1 MIVLKLIYRIYY
13 YLKYYLKAK
22 SIHKVDSPVLYTIFK
37 EILDD
42 NRQYYAFARIQQLR
56 NTISQN
62 HTYFTRTDM
71 GASTQTAKTTPAVL
85 LKQSAIG
92 RAKGEMLFRI
102 IKWFKPNAIL
112 ELGTNLG
119 ISAAYMASVNTDTRV
134 KTLEGDPYLVNL
146 AKEHFN
152 ILELN
157 NIEVI
162 EGDFLKSLGEIVHKN
177 EVYDVFYVDGNHS
190 KTPTLQYLDSI
201 LKLSTQKYLIIF
213 DDIYWSKEMAE
224 TWNLIKSKNNFNL
237 VLDLY
242 HWGIVAYIP
251 DLKATINET
260 LISSKYKYFSL
271 GLFR

>member
-1 MIVLKLIYRIYY
+1 MIVLKLIYRIFY
-13 YLKYYLKAK
+13 YLKYYIKAK
-22 SIHKVDSPVLYTIFK
+22 SIHKVDSPVLFAIFN

-42 NRQYYAFARIQQLR
+42 NRQYYAFEKIEQLR
-56 NTISQN
+56 NIISKNQ
-62 HTYFTRTDM
+62 TYFTRTDM
-71 GASTQTAKTTPAVL
+71 GAGMQTTKTTPANL
-85 LKQSAIG
+85 LKQSSIG
-92 RAKGEMLFRI
+92 RTKGEMLFRI
-102 IKWFKPNAIL
+102 IKWFEPNTIL

-152 ILELN
+152 ILSLN

-162 EGDFLKSLGEIVHKN
+162 EGDFLKSLGEIVHNK
-177 EVYDVFYVDGNHS
+177 EVYDVFYVDGNHA
-190 KTPTLQYLDSI
+190 KTPTLQYLDTI

-224 TWNLIKSKNNFNL
+224 TWILIKSKNNFNL
-237 VLDLY
+237 ILDLY

-251 DLKATINET
+251 ELKATINKT